1 MADEGLRI
9 EDSAFRVV
17 LVHHLIPFSQFPLS
31 FCRCLG
37 CTRRSDTDEAW
48 QQLQLLLANLIQIE
62 TVEKTTDRQSDLSF
76 SLGCRVALLAMC
88 HHN

>member
-37 CTRRSDTDEAW
+37 CTNRSDTDEAW
-48 QQLQLLLANLIQIE
+48 QQLLANLIQIE
-62 TVEKTTDRQSDLSF
+62 TVEKTTDRQSL
-76 SLGCRVALLAMC
+76 ALA
-88 HHN
+88 